1 MKRHPSKWTNRR
13 ALGFTLLEL
22 LVSISI
28 LLLLSSLLFTAF
40 NQASKAWLQAENQVD
55 TFQEAR
61 AALDFMAKE
70 LSQAIVT
77 TNIQFLANVN
87 SLAFVAPVSTS
98 AGDGGDLVQV
108 VYRLNYVPPGADT
121 DSTGIG
127 GNNAPPQKLLRR
139 TAVFNS
145 TSANCWNYGRGQP
158 CGVSPWNFYSQGKN
172 WPEIS
177 DQSRTVV
184 LAENI
189 ASINFMFTYTNDPS
203 IAPVP
208 YWISTP
214 LGANG
219 VWCDEINNCVDFTLG
234 SQEAQEEAAMTNH
247 APLGVLIT
255 IGAIDARAAARLTPI
270 VMANGG
276 TTAYQTGSGGLN
288 GVGAY
293 TNILNNST
301 RYFTTYVAIPNRT
314 P

>member
-1 MKRHPSKWTNRR
+1 MKPHSYKSLR
-13 ALGFTLLEL
+13 ARLSGFTLLEL

-40 NQASKAWLQAENQVD
+40 NQASKAWMQAENQVD
-55 TFQEAR
+55 TFQGAR

-70 LSQAIVT
+70 LLQAIVT
-77 TNIQFLANVN
+77 TNIQFLANEN

-98 AGDGGDLVQV
+98 TGDGGDLVQI
-108 VYRLNYVPPGADT
+108 VYRLNYVPNGGT

-145 TSANCWNYGRGQP
+145 GTVNCWDYGHGMP
-158 CGVSPWNFYSQGKN
+158 CPNTLPWNFYSQGQN

-177 DQSRTVV
+177 DQSRTVA
-184 LAENI
+184 LADNI
-189 ASINFMFTYTNDPS
+189 ASISFLFTYTNDPA

-208 YWISTP
+208 YWISSSLYASVWTHEI
-214 LGANG
+214 ANG
-219 VWCDEINNCVDFTLG
+219 IDFTLG
-234 SQEAQEEAAMTNH
+234 SQESQEQAAMTNH
-247 APLGVLIT
+247 APLGVFIT

-270 VMANGG
+270 INANGG
-276 TTAYQTGSGGLN
+276 TLAYQVNLAGTPAYT
-288 GVGAY
+288 VY
-293 TNILNNST
+293 TNILNNSIQ
-301 RYFTTYVAIPNRT
+301 YFSTYVAIPNRT